1 LTSRIDGRV
10 ALVTG
15 AGRGLG
21 RSHALTLASAGAA
34 VVINDLGAELDGK
47 GSDPVPAREVV
58 SAITET
64 GGRAVTDGSDVSS
77 LDGGRRAVQAAVDG
91 FGRVDIVVNNAGFSH
106 GGGELEDPSQEELD
120 MLFGVH
126 YFGPLG
132 VMSAA
137 LPHMRRN
144 GYGRIV
150 NTVTDVAL
158 DAREAY
164 GFAYGAAKAALW
176 SATLGIAKQVSGQ
189 GITVNAI
196 SPGARTR
203 LTAEFIDRDF
213 RGGVASGLDLS
224 PEHVSRVV
232 AYLCTEDA
240 GDITGRVIH
249 AVGGVIREYTTTRT
263 SKSDLVDR
271 FAVAI
276 VS

>member
-1 LTSRIDGRV
+1 
-10 ALVTG
+10 
-15 AGRGLG
+15 
-21 RSHALTLASAGAA
+21 
-34 VVINDLGAELDGK
+34 
-47 GSDPVPAREVV
+47 
-58 SAITET
+58 
-64 GGRAVTDGSDVSS
+64 
-77 LDGGRRAVQAAVDG
+77 
-91 FGRVDIVVNNAGFSH
+91 
-106 GGGELEDPSQEELD
+106 